1 MEYLSPIEQW
11 RFYLQWC
18 RDNNLAPK
26 EAKNL
31 NAYIQEITTKKN

>member
-1 MEYLSPIEQW
+1 MEYLSPSEQW

-18 RDNNLAPK
+18 EDNHLAPK

-31 NAYIQEITTKKN
+31 NAYVQEISPKKN